1 MPAIDPITM
10 VAYNHKGTKFYNTT
24 MKKYKL
30 KQSCRFF
37 RADRPCFYHK
47 EFGSVCDD
55 CDKYSPVNY
64 KILII
69 KLGAFGDV
77 LRTTALCEPLKLLYP
92 GSMLFWITE
101 NNAIAILQGNRFVD
115 RIIGKESASA
125 LVSYFKFD
133 LLINLD
139 LDDEALILAGI
150 SNAKEKKGF
159 WFDSNG
165 FVKCSS
171 PVAQEYFLLSHDDR
185 LKKQNVN
192 TYQSIIASISGLPNF
207 GKIIVPISDASK
219 KNAQEFTKRYNLREK
234 KTLGVV
240 VGTGNRWITK
250 KWPEKNFLELFSMLD
265 DFNILIFGGPE
276 EKELLERIVE
286 KSNKTVINTGYSN
299 SIDYFFGL
307 LDLCDI
313 VVCCDTFALHAAV
326 GLGKKVVALF
336 GPTSSS
342 EVEMYGHGEK
352 IASDISCICCY
363 KKECFVQPNCMEL
376 ITPQRVF
383 QVVRRLAGEK

>member
-1 MPAIDPITM
+1 
-10 VAYNHKGTKFYNTT
+10 
-24 MKKYKL
+24 MKKYEL

-37 RADRPCFYHK
+37 RADRPCSYHK
-47 EFGSVCDD
+47 EFGVVCYD
-55 CDKYSPVNY
+55 CDRYSPIGH

-69 KLGAFGDV
+69 KLGALGDV
-77 LRTTALCEPLKLLYP
+77 LRTTSLCEPLKLLYP
-92 GSMLFWITE
+92 ASMLFWITE
-101 NNAIAILQGNRFVD
+101 NNAAAILKGNRFVD
-115 RIIGKESASA
+115 RIISKESASGF
-125 LVSYFKFD
+125 VSYFKFD

-139 LDDEALILAGI
+139 LDEEALILAGI

-159 WFDSNG
+159 WFDSKG
-165 FVKCSS
+165 VVKCSS

-185 LKKQNVN
+185 LKKQNLK
-192 TYQSIIASISGLPNF
+192 TYQSIMASISGLPNY
-207 GKIIVPISDASK
+207 GKIIVPISDASE
-219 KNAQEFTKRYNLREK
+219 KNAREFAKRYNLKEK
-234 KTLGVV
+234 RTLGAV

-265 DFNILIFGGPE
+265 DFNILVFGGPE
-276 EKELLERIVE
+276 EKDLLERIVE

-336 GPTSSS
+336 GPTSSA
-342 EVEMYGHGEK
+342 EVEMYSQGEK
-352 IASDISCICCY
+352 LTSDISCVCCY
-363 KKECFVQPNCMEL
+363 RKECSVNPSCMEL

-383 QVVRRLAGEK
+383 QIVRRLAGEK